1 MNEILCCNGG
11 YGEELGTTCAGF
23 SDVPVCGKGKASER
37 DDGDGEED
45 SEDAD
50 RCCRLKSWIVG
61 VLGEE

>member
-45 SEDAD
+45 PEDMD
-50 RCCRLKSWIVG
+50 RCCRLTD
-61 VLGEE
+61 